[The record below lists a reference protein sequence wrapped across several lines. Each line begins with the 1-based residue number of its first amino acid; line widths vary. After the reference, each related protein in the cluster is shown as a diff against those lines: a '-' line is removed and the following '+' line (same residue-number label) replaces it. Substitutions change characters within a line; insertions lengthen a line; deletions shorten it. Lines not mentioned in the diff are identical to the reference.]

1 VFVVCLYLIAVVL
14 ANLSVTYFGPIS
26 TPINAFFLIAL
37 DLVTRDYLHERWEHN
52 KLWLR
57 MFLLIVTGGIISSI
71 LNLQSLRVAIASC
84 LSFILVGFTDTIVYH
99 LFRKYPRIRKVTFSN
114 IASSIVDSVAFP
126 TLAFGKFLL
135 WVTIGQSLAKIIGGY
150 LWTRILIATI
160 WKDTPNKV
168 TPS

>member
-1 VFVVCLYLIAVVL
+1 MLVVCLYLTTVVL

-26 TPINAFFLIAL
+26 TPINAFLLIAF
-37 DLVTRDYLHERWEHN
+37 DLVTRDYLHERWERN

-57 MFLLIVTGGIISSI
+57 MLLLIITGGIISSA
-71 LNLQSLRVAIASC
+71 LNLQSLRIAIASC

-99 LFRKYPRIRKVTFSN
+99 LFRKHPKVRRVTLSN
-114 IASSIVDSVAFP
+114 IASAIVDSVAFP

-135 WVTIGQSLAKIIGGY
+135 WVTVGQSLAKIIGGY
-150 LWTRILIATI
+150 LWTHILIATI

>member
-1 VFVVCLYLIAVVL
+1 VLVVCLYLTAVVL
-14 ANLSVTYFGPIS
+14 ANLSATYFGPIS
-26 TPINAFFLIAL
+26 TPINAFLLIAL

-71 LNLQSLRVAIASC
+71 LNHKSLRIAIASC
-84 LSFILVGFTDTIVYH
+84 LSFTLVGFTDTVVYH
-99 LFRKYPRIRKVTFSN
+99 LFRKHPRVKRVTFSN
-114 IASSIVDSVAFP
+114 IASAIVDSIAFP

-150 LWTRILIATI
+150 LWTLILTATI
-160 WKDTPNKV
+160 WKDTPTKV
-168 TPS
+168 TSS

>member
-1 VFVVCLYLIAVVL
+1 MLVVCLYLIAVVL

-26 TPINAFFLIAL
+26 TPINAFLLIAF

-57 MFLLIVTGGIISSI
+57 MFLLIVAGGIISSI
-71 LNLQSLRVAIASC
+71 LNFQSLRVAVASC
-84 LSFILVGFTDTIVYH
+84 ISFILVGFTDTIVYH
-99 LFRKYPRIRKVTFSN
+99 LFRKHPRMKRVTLSN

-126 TLAFGKFLL
+126 TLAFGEFLL
-135 WVTIGQSLAKIIGGY
+135 WVTVGQSLAKIIGGY
-150 LWTRILIATI
+150 LWTRILTATI

-168 TPS
+168 ISS